1 MASGTL
7 TRPGTAWSQGKL
19 PLAILFFLQCAAMA
33 SVTVPMSNVLHAAGY
48 SASTI
53 TWAFCASGIAA
64 FISPMLAGSLAD
76 RSVAPERLMAGICL
90 GSAALLTLTFQA
102 VDRHWGESWFL
113 ALMMSYALV
122 TAPGFSLLTTI
133 VLSRLKDA
141 QREFGPVRAW
151 ATWGWLAASLGISKV
166 LHADHSTLSAYGG
179 AAIFAAEGAF
189 CLWLKPT
196 PPPPSRVPRRIRDF
210 FGWEAL
216 RLLRHP
222 DHRVIFFTSAV
233 FSAVLSSFY
242 RYSPEH
248 LRELGDATPS
258 ASMSFAQ
265 MLEGVAM
272 ISLSFLLVRFRL
284 KWVLAAGLI
293 GGVLRLWLMSLNVL
307 PWVLTSIALH
317 GPVYVLYYTTSQ
329 IYLEQ
334 RVDDRLRGQSQSL
347 LALLN
352 SGFGNL
358 SGYLTILWWHG
369 RCETPAGM
377 DWHRFWAGITAV
389 CAMLTVLFLVFYRGR
404 KHPPSPPAPETAATA

>member
-1 MASGTL
+1 MAAGALSRLGAAS
-7 TRPGTAWSQGKL
+7 RRGKV

-33 SVTVPMSNVLHAAGY
+33 AVTVPMSNVLHAYGF

-90 GSAALLTLTFQA
+90 CSAFFLALTFHS
-102 VDRHWGESWFL
+102 VERHWGEAWFL
-113 ALMMSYALV
+113 GLMMCYALV

-133 VLSRLKDA
+133 VLSRLTDA
-141 QREFGPVRAW
+141 QREFGPIRAW
-151 ATWGWLAASLGISKV
+151 ATWGWLAASLGISLV
-166 LHADHSTLSAYGG
+166 LHADHSVVSGYGG
-179 AAIFAAEGAF
+179 AVIFVVEAGF

-196 PPPPSRVPRRIRDF
+196 PPPVSRVPRRLRDF

-216 RLLRHP
+216 QLLKHP
-222 DHRVIFFTSAV
+222 DHRIIFLSSAV

-258 ASMSFAQ
+258 ATMAFAQ
-265 MLEGVAM
+265 ALEGIAM
-272 ISLSFLLVRFRL
+272 MSLSLLLVRFRL
-284 KWVLAAGLI
+284 KWVLLAGLL
-293 GGVLRLWLMSLNVL
+293 GGVLRLSLMSMNLL
-307 PWVLTSIALH
+307 PWVMVSIALH
-317 GPVYVLYYTTSQ
+317 GPAYVLFYTTSQ

-334 RVDDRLRGQSQSL
+334 RVDARLRAQSQAL
-347 LALLN
+347 LSLLN
-352 SGFGNL
+352 SGVGNL

-369 RCETPAGM
+369 ICETPGGM
-377 DWHRFWAGITAV
+377 DWPRFWSGITAV
-389 CAMLTVLFLVFYRGR
+389 CAGLAVFFLVCYRGR
-404 KHPPSPPAPETAATA
+404 KNPAPAAA